1 MVLPK
6 SGDGVVGRAK
16 AAATVRVEVVAAVG
30 NGPGA
35 IPARRAVSHDRVL
48 ERNAAT
54 VARYAAAAAADVYVG
69 DAITREGGVGNRE
82 RARGVVVYG
91 AAGVGGAIAGEGG
104 VGNRDRATVVPYAA
118 AD

>member
-1 MVLPK
+1 MVLPRT
-6 SGDGVVGRAK
+6 GDGVVGRAK

-54 VARYAAAAAADVYVG
+54 VARYAAAAAAEVYVG
-69 DAITREGGVGNRE
+69 DAITR
-82 RARGVVVYG
+82 
-91 AAGVGGAIAGEGG
+91 EGG

-118 AD
+118 AAAGTTLVGVIAGEGGVGNR